1 MRKERLKPFVEWLA
15 ELQGSASDLDG
26 LHQSLCRRL
35 LTLGYGIWR
44 SGLLLETL
52 DPEFSGGRIVWSRE
66 GEEEVQ
72 VTLNPHTQDV
82 SEAYARSPLKIV
94 DETGRTLRARLDAPV
109 LALPL
114 FEELRAEGATD
125 YMIVPLAFTDRRR
138 SAGLSFTTDT
148 VGGFTDEDVNELEI
162 MAKLISAT
170 FEVRLLRHIAINLLD
185 TYVGPRAGANILDG
199 SVKRGDGGRM
209 RAVIWYSDLRN
220 FTRLTET
227 METSELLDLLNE
239 YFDIV
244 GTAAIKRGGEVVQH
258 IGDAIMIYFTVPD
271 DTTDGKVTA
280 GVVDA
285 AAEALAGLDAANEA
299 RRARGALEI
308 KCGIGLDIGE
318 VTHGNVGS
326 VRRLSFNVVGPAVNR
341 AARIETLT
349 KALGTPLLMSADF
362 ARTTDR
368 PWLSAGWHA
377 LKGVPDPVEIAR
389 LPEAAHP
396 AAAGQ
401 SEDRRLVQAPLPL
414 DPARS

>member
-1 MRKERLKPFVEWLA
+1 MRQERLKPFVIWLA
-15 ELQGSASDLDG
+15 ELHGSGADIDA
-26 LHQSLCRRL
+26 LHQSLCREL
-35 LTLGYGIWR
+35 VKLGYGIWR

-52 DPEFSGGRIVWSRE
+52 DPEFSGGRTIWSRD
-66 GEEEVQ
+66 GEEELQ
-72 VTLNPHTQDV
+72 VTLNPHSKDL
-82 SEAYARSPLKIV
+82 SETYARSPLKII
-94 DETGRTLRARLDAPV
+94 DETGRTLRARLDAPI

-125 YMIVPLAFTDRRR
+125 YMIVPLAFAERRR
-138 SAGLSFTTDT
+138 SAGLSFTTDAP
-148 VGGFTDEDVNELEI
+148 GGFTDEDVNELEI
-162 MAKLISAT
+162 ISKLISAT
-170 FEVRLLRHIAINLLD
+170 FEVRLLRHIAINLLE
-185 TYVGPRAGANILDG
+185 TYVGPQAGASILDG

-239 YFDIV
+239 YFDIF
-244 GTAAIKRGGEVVQH
+244 GTAATKRGGEVVQH
-258 IGDAIMIYFTVPD
+258 IGDAIMIYFTVRD
-271 DTTDGKVTA
+271 DSTDGMVTA
-280 GVVDA
+280 GVIEA
-285 AAEALAGLDAANEA
+285 AEEALAGLDAANEA
-299 RRARGALEI
+299 RRARGAVEI

-341 AARIETLT
+341 ASRIETLT

-362 ARTTDR
+362 ARTTGR

-389 LPEAAHP
+389 LPDPARAAKERVD
-396 AAAGQ
+396 
-401 SEDRRLVQAPLPL
+401 EDRRPEPLRADPL
-414 DPARS
+414 RS

>member
-1 MRKERLKPFVEWLA
+1 MRQERLKSFVEWLT
-15 ELQGSASDLDG
+15 ERQGSAADLG
-26 LHQSLCRRL
+26 ELHQALCRL
-35 LTLGYGIWR
+35 LNRLGYGLWR

-52 DPEFSGGRIVWSRE
+52 DPEFSGGRTIWSRE
-66 GEEEVQ
+66 GEEELEF
-72 VTLNPHTQDV
+72 TLNPHTRDM
-82 SEAYARSPLKIV
+82 SETYARSPLKII
-94 DETGRTLRARLDAPV
+94 DETGHTLRARLDGSV

-138 SAGLSFTTDT
+138 SAGLSFTTDRA
-148 VGGFTDEDVNELEI
+148 GGFTNEDVAELETI
-162 MAKLISAT
+162 ATLISAT
-170 FEVRLLRHIAINLLD
+170 FEVRLLTHIAINLLE
-185 TYVGPRAGANILDG
+185 TYVGPQAGASIFEG

-239 YFDIV
+239 YFDLV
-244 GTAAIKRGGEVVQH
+244 GTAATRRGGEVVQH
-258 IGDAIMIYFTVPD
+258 IGDAIMIYFTIPD
-271 DTTDGKVTA
+271 GSTDEQVAA
-280 GVVDA
+280 GVIDA
-285 AAEALAGLDAANEA
+285 AVEALAGLDVANEA
-299 RRARGALEI
+299 RRARGAVEI
-308 KCGIGLDIGE
+308 KCGIGLDIGQ

-326 VRRLSFNVVGPAVNR
+326 LRRLSFNVVGPAVNR

-362 ARTTDR
+362 ARSTGR

-389 LPEAAHP
+389 LP
-396 AAAGQ
+396 
-401 SEDRRLVQAPLPL
+401 
-414 DPARS
+414 